1 MGPAIALDGVLR
13 DPRVW
18 RGRGQEGPARA
29 PQPSGFAALDAALPQ
44 GGWPPAALTEI
55 LLAADGLGE
64 WSLLLPTL
72 AALTQA
78 GRAVVAVAPPYRP
91 YLPALQARGL
101 RAAQFHVVEAPPAE
115 ALWAMEQCLRSG
127 ACGAVLGWPLHADDR
142 ALRRLQLA
150 AETGGTQ
157 AFAFRPLGAAR
168 NASPA
173 ALRLA
178 LDADAHG
185 PRLRVLKC
193 RGGIAPPRAL
203 PYLPAAWA

>member
-1 MGPAIALDGVLR
+1 MDPAVALDGVLR
-13 DPRVW
+13 DPRIW
-18 RGRGQEGPARA
+18 RGRAQGAPARS
-29 PQPSGFAALDAALPQ
+29 PHPSGVDALDAALPQ
-44 GGWPPAALTEI
+44 GGWPAAALTEI

-78 GRAVVAVAPPYRP
+78 GRPVVAVAPPYLP

-101 RAAQFHVVEAPPAE
+101 RAAQFHVVEAQPVD
-115 ALWAMEQCLRSG
+115 ALWAMEQCLRAG
-127 ACGAVLGWPLHADDR
+127 ACAAVLGWPLRADDR

-150 AETGGTQ
+150 AETGSTL
-157 AFAFRPLGAAR
+157 AFAFRPLDAAR
-168 NASPA
+168 NPSPA

-178 LDADAHG
+178 LDADRHG

-193 RGGIAPPRAL
+193 RGGTTTPRAL
-203 PYLPAAWA
+203 PYVPAVWT

>member
-1 MGPAIALDGVLR
+1 MGQVVALDGVLR

-18 RGRGQEGPARA
+18 RGRAPEAPARSPHA
-29 PQPSGFAALDAALPQ
+29 SGIDALDAALPQ

-78 GRAVVAVAPPYRP
+78 GRPVVAVAPPYRP
-91 YLPALQARGL
+91 YLPALQAKGV
-101 RAAQFHVVEAPPAE
+101 RAAQFHVVEAEPVD
-115 ALWAMEQCLRSG
+115 ALWAMEQCLRAG
-127 ACGAVLGWPLHADDR
+127 ACGAVLGWPLRADDR

-150 AETGGTQ
+150 AETGGTL
-157 AFAFRPLGAAR
+157 AFAFRPLAAAH

-203 PYLPAAWA
+203 PYAPAAWA